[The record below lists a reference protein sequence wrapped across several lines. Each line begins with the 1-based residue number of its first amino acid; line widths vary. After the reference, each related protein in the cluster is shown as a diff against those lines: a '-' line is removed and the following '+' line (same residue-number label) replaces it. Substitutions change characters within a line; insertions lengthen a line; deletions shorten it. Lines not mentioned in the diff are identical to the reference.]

1 MKQKNNINVNK
12 ELKSATRQIVDIK
25 IILYLVSA
33 FIIMAAAFV
42 IDLLRGTKLWIYGKA
57 RDMLIHI
64 NLAWYEAAREIKV
77 LIENSSGQFFDIII
91 TLDTILAA
99 AVIFFYSVQDSRK
112 EGIPH
117 RTIMAYTFGSFTV
130 PILFVI
136 SMLMLPVSFFALF
149 LNLGWF
155 AWTGMIFTYITHVII
170 IILILLST
178 SYQYSVHA
186 IGNAEIKQ
194 YQKLCSMELR
204 RQEQEYKEKEKVEQN
219 PSFIWTYL
227 LHHLEQVVLSDELIA
242 DKLELIRRLIRAPYY
257 RNVVKL
263 KEEYTLPFGKKL
275 KKRGNKG
282 PRISIE
288 KLKDNNLAK
297 IYEFYYQNLI
307 SFFRHINC
315 LENLEERK
323 IIYIVLYEF
332 MEELTELYE
341 KVKQE
346 EKEEKVLGNCRK
358 NYLMTICGILNP
370 VMESNADDAEGFC
383 NYVFNHIVCDSEW
396 GLQIDFYFLFQEY
409 LYRTNPNA
417 IKLKLLEEVYG
428 LGRWDG
434 PSAET
439 EVYEKFWGVWTK
451 FTTLSKK
458 NRYLYFRKAF
468 RTLKKETC
476 ESEPITYIRMA
487 VQKQKVEYKYE
498 HEKKYE
504 SKSDKTGK

>member
-33 FIIMAAAFV
+33 FIIMAVAFV
-42 IDLLRGTKLWIYGKA
+42 IDLLRGAKLWIYGKA

-275 KKRGNKG
+275 KKKGNKG
-282 PRISIE
+282 PRIS
-288 KLKDNNLAK
+288 K
-297 IYEFYYQNLI
+297 
-307 SFFRHINC
+307 
-315 LENLEERK
+315 
-323 IIYIVLYEF
+323 
-332 MEELTELYE
+332 
-341 KVKQE
+341 